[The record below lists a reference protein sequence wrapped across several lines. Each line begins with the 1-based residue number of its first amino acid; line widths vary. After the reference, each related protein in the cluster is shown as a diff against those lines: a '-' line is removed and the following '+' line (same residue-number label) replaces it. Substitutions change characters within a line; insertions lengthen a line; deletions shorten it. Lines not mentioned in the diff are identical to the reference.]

1 VPAAAAAAAS
11 RGAPARSARLERFPI
26 ALTDAGRHGLT
37 RPGEPR
43 LLSDRV
49 MRGFER
55 DDISSNRHPAL
66 TLCWRMILSENRFT
80 LFGLMR

>member
-1 VPAAAAAAAS
+1 
-11 RGAPARSARLERFPI
+11 
-26 ALTDAGRHGLT
+26 
-37 RPGEPR
+37 
-43 LLSDRV
+43 V